1 MESEEGEGEGHG
13 VGHIL
18 TAPLHDDVADVRAA
32 RDLGRVQRR
41 ALPRPPGDAQVAIRD
56 RAALAQQGQRP
67 GPVAGTPPGQPYAG
81 LETRRTKALPEGQK
95 ADLLAGRGMGL
106 ALAAELNGYPGPM
119 HVLEHGEA
127 LRLTA
132 EQRAAVEALRDRMAG
147 EAQAIGARIVV
158 LEEELDTL
166 FAGGAADTGRLAA
179 LTAALGAM
187 NGRLREVHLVT
198 HIAMRDELEP
208 AQRDLYAR
216 LRGYVAAR

>member
-1 MESEEGEGEGHG
+1 MRHTLPALLAAAVLAAAPAAAQHGGHG
-13 VGHIL
+13 
-18 TAPLHDDVADVRAA
+18 APH
-32 RDLGRVQRR
+32 G
-41 ALPRPPGDAQVAIRD
+41 GM
-56 RAALAQQGQRP
+56 P
-67 GPVAGTPPGQPYAG
+67 GPAAGPAAGTPPGQPYAG

-132 EQRAAVEALRDRMAG
+132 EQRAAAEALRDRMAG